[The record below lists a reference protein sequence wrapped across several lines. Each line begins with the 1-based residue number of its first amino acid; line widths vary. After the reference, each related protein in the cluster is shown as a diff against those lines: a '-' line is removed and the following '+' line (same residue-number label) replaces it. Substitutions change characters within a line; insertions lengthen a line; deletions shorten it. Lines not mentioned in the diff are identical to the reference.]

1 MVVTL
6 SIQRKKQ
13 IGLMSGTSID
23 GIDLALIESNGQELI
38 KIISFYHESFE
49 PKFRQ
54 KLQKLIVT
62 QNSNLIN
69 IKEIEQEFTLLNAKI
84 VNNFLKQEKIPAEKI
99 DFIGF
104 HGQTIFHN
112 AKKGLTWQIG
122 NNFLLSYLTKIKVV
136 GNFRYQDMVFGGK
149 GAPLV
154 PIYHFYLTK
163 KLAKNVAI
171 INLGGIS
178 NITYFKNEN
187 LNSLWASDICFGNS
201 LFDNAMQQKLNKNF
215 DFNGKL
221 TKSGNPNYQ
230 LAEQL
235 LNDQIFSN
243 KLPFSFD
250 RNNFSHLLQPLLH
263 LEIKDILATL
273 ALIYSR
279 QLLKILQ
286 NYKLKPNLILFCGGG
301 SKNQGLIAAIKN
313 EIANYNTKILPKNQ
327 SNIIIDLIDN
337 FGFNSQA
344 IESQAFAFLAI
355 RSFLQLPLTFK
366 KTTAIKHDS
375 CLGGAIFKAF

>member
-1 MVVTL
+1 MKNSYL
-6 SIQRKKQ
+6 A

-38 KIISFYHESFE
+38 KIISFHHQSFE

-54 KLQKLIVT
+54 ELQNLITT
-62 QNSNLIN
+62 QNSSLTN
-69 IKEIEQEFTLLNAKI
+69 IKEIEQEFTILNAKM
-84 VNNFLKQEKIPAEKI
+84 VNNFLKEEKISAEEI

-122 NNFLLSYLTKIKVV
+122 NNFLLSHLTKIKVV

-171 INLGGIS
+171 INLGGVS
-178 NITYFKNEN
+178 NISYFENEN
-187 LNSLWASDICFGNS
+187 LSSLWASDICFGNS
-201 LFDNAMQQKLNKNF
+201 LFDDAMQQKLNENF
-215 DFNGKL
+215 DFDGKL
-221 TKSGNPNYQ
+221 TKSGTPNYQ

-235 LNDQIFSN
+235 LNDKIFSS

-250 RNNFSHLLQPLLH
+250 RNNFSHLLQPLLKF
-263 LEIKDILATL
+263 EIGNILATL
-273 ALIYSR
+273 ALIYAK
-279 QLLKILQ
+279 QLKNILQ
-286 NYKLKPNLILFCGGG
+286 NYQLKPNLILFCGGG
-301 SKNQGLIAAIKN
+301 SKNQGLIAAIKK
-313 EIANYNTKILPKNQ
+313 EITNFDTKITIN
-327 SNIIIDLIDN
+327 LIDD

-344 IESQAFAFLAI
+344 IEAQAFAFLAI

-366 KTTAIKHDS
+366 NTTAIDTDS
-375 CLGGAIFKAF
+375 CLGANIFKSF